1 MKAEEKFE
9 ATKQAELTGVLTN
22 NHQDAWKSFQG
33 RMLHRNG
40 YRNVK
45 VENVCESLGVGVLWS
60 SLDFLCAS
68 KKEKRVSLGL
78 YIARG
83 KKEITLAQEFWEECQ
98 PLDPHF
104 AVG

>member
-1 MKAEEKFE
+1 MRAEKKFK
-9 ATKQAELTGVLTN
+9 ATKKAELTGVLTN
-22 NHQDAWKSFQG
+22 NHQDAWKSFRG
-33 RMLHRNG
+33 RMLHRND

-45 VENVCESLGVGVLWS
+45 VGNVRESLGAGVLWS

-68 KKEKRVSLGL
+68 KKEKRVFLGL

-83 KKEITLAQEFWEECQ
+83 KKEITPAQEFWKECQ
-98 PLDPHF
+98 LLDPHL

>member
-9 ATKQAELTGVLTN
+9 TMMQAELTGILTN
-22 NHQDAWKSFQG
+22 NHQDAWKSFQE
-33 RMLHRNG
+33 RKLR
-40 YRNVK
+40 RNVK
-45 VENVCESLGVGVLWS
+45 VGNVRESLSVGVLWS

-83 KKEITLAQEFWEECQ
+83 KREITPAQEFWEECQ
-98 PLDPHF
+98 PLDLRL